1 MARLAIRTD
10 DFRLS
15 FKLIEKLR
23 SRNLSFEVID
33 VKKSV
38 PSEKVVWFSTPSEIV
53 NHPTLGT
60 PIPVEINSIDD
71 AILSALFQLK
81 RTSTPVSLVIGVDPG
96 PYPGVAWMVDGAFNG
111 VMELTSVDEVI
122 PKLEKLIDIA
132 KFDSV
137 VIRIG
142 DGAPLIRDRIIND
155 CIAENWVVEQ
165 VNETKTSIGLIR
177 NNHSISALRIAA
189 NSGSKVW
196 QTRDLNPSEG
206 EIKYIQTESRKRSN
220 GEITISKTTA
230 MAVAKG
236 ELSMEDAIAK
246 NLHHSSEE

>member
-15 FKLIEKLR
+15 FKLIERLR
-23 SRNLSFEVID
+23 SKKLTFEVLD

-38 PSEKVVWFSTPSEIV
+38 SDENIVWFSTPSEIV
-53 NHPTLGT
+53 NYPALGT
-60 PIPVEINSIDD
+60 PIPVEIDSIDD

-81 RTSTPVSLVIGVDPG
+81 RKSTPVSLVIGVDPG

-122 PKLEKLIDIA
+122 PKLNKLIEIA

-155 CIAENWVVEQ
+155 CIAENWIVEQ

-177 NNHSISALRIAA
+177 NNH
-189 NSGSKVW
+189 
-196 QTRDLNPSEG
+196 
-206 EIKYIQTESRKRSN
+206 
-220 GEITISKTTA
+220 
-230 MAVAKG
+230 
-236 ELSMEDAIAK
+236 
-246 NLHHSSEE
+246 